1 MSQNVS
7 ENELLDV
14 VAASQILSARLSL
27 CSAWL
32 GWPSLCFWPLPLIT
46 LPTAWPRL
54 ELRGALEI
62 RSVQVLTWQLEVGE
76 EFQPWEKVEEAAAEP
91 GGAAGSAGSARPPG
105 RGLWLCLLRGELG
118 GKGTPALQTRCA
130 LRFHWFLVQKFRAWW
145 HYELVFFFP
154 IIIEEDE
161 NIPLRNPR
169 HSWLHGLGIN
179 IPILFFKYIYRK
191 YIYF

>member
-1 MSQNVS
+1 MPQ
-7 ENELLDV
+7 LLGLSWCWHCSDV
-14 VAASQILSARLSL
+14 AERVREWIIRCCSRITDPQRSAQPLLCVAWMAQPLFLASAPHHPPH
-27 CSAWL
+27 CMA
-32 GWPSLCFWPLPLIT
+32 
-46 LPTAWPRL
+46 TAGAT
-54 ELRGALEI
+54 GALEI

-145 HYELVFFFP
+145 HYELVFFSPLLLRKMKIFLS
-154 IIIEEDE
+154 ETQD
-161 NIPLRNPR
+161 IP
-169 HSWLHGLGIN
+169 GCTV
-179 IPILFFKYIYRK
+179 
-191 YIYF
+191 